1 MAANRSNL
9 RFLLLAA
16 LVAIASAAAGVSLW
30 QLRHEGPPAMTAALR
45 ILPEPRVIADF
56 DLVDQDGRPF
66 SLERLRGRWSLLFFG
81 YSYCPDVCPSAL
93 FDLQQVHEALLSG
106 DQPEA
111 QHRVVFVSVDPER
124 DTPDRLREY
133 AAYFH
138 PDFIAVTGSDE
149 QLAPLTLQ
157 IGVAYRIEPHEPGS
171 MNYLVDHSAGIM
183 LLDPR
188 ARLYGIFPAP
198 HTPEAMI
205 QDLRGLLQ

>member
-93 FDLQQVHEALLSG
+93 FDLQQVHEALLG
-106 DQPEA
+106 GQPGP
-111 QHRVVFVSVDPER
+111 QHQVVFVSVDPER

-133 AAYFH
+133 TAYFH
-138 PDFIAVTGSDE
+138 PDFIAVTGSEE

-183 LLDPR
+183 LLDPQ
-188 ARLYGIFPAP
+188 ARLYGVFPAP
-198 HTPEAMI
+198 HDPQAMI
-205 QDLRGLLQ
+205 RDLQGLLQ